1 VRSLTISLTLLLLAV
16 ALMLGASFY
25 LRASCGDLLHALP
38 SDATSLT
45 EDMLS
50 AEIAH
55 WEARIPVYSIIAPRS
70 SIRRVREL
78 MLTLQSYQARGWDD
92 ATQITL
98 TQLRDTVE
106 QLRKDT
112 LMIVPL

>member
-1 VRSLTISLTLLLLAV
+1 MRSLIISLTLLLLAV

-45 EDMLS
+45 TDMLS
-50 AEIAH
+50 MEITH
-55 WEARIPVYSIIAPRS
+55 WEARTPLYSMIAPRS

-78 MLTLQSYQARGWDD
+78 MLTLQSYQACGWGD

-98 TQLRDTVE
+98 AQLRDAVE

-112 LMIVPL
+112 LIIIPQ